1 MSTWIHKVAH
11 SALACGGQCSL
22 SSLAVFFHPAS
33 PAQASNQL
41 LPNEISAR
49 FSDLRLIF
57 TATNIKQ
64 GALDSE
70 SRVSLFAVARKLF
83 HCLAAQFFWA

>member
-1 MSTWIHKVAH
+1 MILKVSH
-11 SALACGGQCSL
+11 SAQASGGQCSL
-22 SSLAVFFHPAS
+22 SSLAGSFSFTQPG
-33 PAQASNQL
+33 QASNQL

-57 TATNIKQ
+57 TATNNKQ
-64 GALDSE
+64 GASESE

-83 HCLAAQFFWA
+83 HCLAAQFFPA